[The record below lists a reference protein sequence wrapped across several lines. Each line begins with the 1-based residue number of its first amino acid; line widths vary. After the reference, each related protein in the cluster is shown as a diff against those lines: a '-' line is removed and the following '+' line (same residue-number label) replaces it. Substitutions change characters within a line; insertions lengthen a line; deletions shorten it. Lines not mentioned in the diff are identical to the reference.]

1 MNEFNNSVKQNK
13 NVGFVVAVVSIV
25 TLFLCL
31 SLSVAL
37 SPKKAIADPDDLQA
51 TLDQTSNAYFGALAA
66 QEEAQAKVNEAEA
79 TIAECERKI
88 PIVQGKLCTRAKSMY
103 MNQGFG
109 EILELLTG
117 ATSIEELVNNLQYI
131 SIVNS
136 KDAAL
141 VQSSKD
147 LKAQIESEKA
157 SLDANLAA
165 ATEQANL
172 AEAAYN
178 TAQAALAEFKSRQE
192 QGGGGGGG
200 GYTPTQPAEYLGD
213 VVATARACLGYPYV

>member
-13 NVGFVVAVVSIV
+13 NVGFVVAIISIV
-25 TLFLCL
+25 ALFLCL
-31 SLSVAL
+31 SISVAL
-37 SPKKAIADPDDLQA
+37 SPKRAIADPDNLQA
-51 TLDQTSNAYFGALAA
+51 TLDQTSNAYFGALQA
-66 QEEAQAKVNEAEA
+66 QEEAQAKVSEAEA
-79 TIAECERKI
+79 TIAECEEKI
-88 PIVQGKLCTRAKSMY
+88 PVVQDKLCTRAKSMY
-103 MNQGFG
+103 MNRGFG
-109 EILELLTG
+109 EILDLIIG
-117 ATSIEELVNNLQYI
+117 ATSIDELVNNIEYI

-136 KDAAL
+136 KDSAL
-141 VQSSKD
+141 VQSCKE
-147 LKAQIESEKA
+147 LKARVESEKA

-165 ATEQANL
+165 ATEQANI

-192 QGGGGGGG
+192 QGGGGGG